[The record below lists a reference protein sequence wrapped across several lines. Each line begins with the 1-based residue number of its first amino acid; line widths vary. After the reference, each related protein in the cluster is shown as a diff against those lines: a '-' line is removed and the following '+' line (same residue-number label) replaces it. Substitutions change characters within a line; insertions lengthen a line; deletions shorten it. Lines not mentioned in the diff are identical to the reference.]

1 MEEMQDKFLIDVK
14 AEKQSLNP
22 SIQLEETKEETV
34 NISPDILNVQKPD
47 QALRAEMQSVTV
59 NIQPQEDIE
68 SSRVKT
74 NELNSE
80 TLRVEANVTGLN
92 YFVQLN
98 SIETLTDQVSD
109 MQSKIKNL
117 TSDLNTSYESI
128 NDLATF
134 QRESDPFEERI
145 TVLPTNLIFVDRTQR
160 VIDTTHIY

>member
-1 MEEMQDKFLIDVK
+1 MEEMPDKFLIDVQ

-22 SIQLEETKEETV
+22 SIQSEETKEENV
-34 NISPDILNVQKPD
+34 NVSPEILNFQQPEQPVKAAM
-47 QALRAEMQSVTV
+47 QAVTV

-68 SSRVKT
+68 SSRVKI
-74 NELNSE
+74 NDSNSE
-80 TLRVEANVTGLN
+80 SLRVEANVTGLN

-128 NDLATF
+128 NQLATF

>member
-1 MEEMQDKFLIDVK
+1 MEEMPDKFLIDVQ

-22 SIQLEETKEETV
+22 SIQSEETKEENV
-34 NISPDILNVQKPD
+34 NVSPEILNFQQPEQPVKAAM
-47 QALRAEMQSVTV
+47 QAVTV

-68 SSRVKT
+68 SSRVKI
-74 NELNSE
+74 NDSNSE
-80 TLRVEANVTGLN
+80 SLRVEANVTGLN

-128 NDLATF
+128 NQLATF

-145 TVLPTNLIFVDRTQR
+145 TVLPTNLIFVDRTER
-160 VIDTTHIY
+160 VIDTSHIY